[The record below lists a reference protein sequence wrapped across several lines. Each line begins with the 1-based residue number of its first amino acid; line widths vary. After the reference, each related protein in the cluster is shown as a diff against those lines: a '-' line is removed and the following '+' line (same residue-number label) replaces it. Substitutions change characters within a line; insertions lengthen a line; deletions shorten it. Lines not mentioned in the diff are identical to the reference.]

1 MTDIF
6 TSETTTEPT
15 LDAFVGEG
23 KKYSDNNAVAKAL
36 VEKDTFIARLL
47 EEKRQIE
54 ADLREKANTQAFED
68 RMKALEAA
76 QSTERTA
83 PTVREVIAPQ
93 PVDIETTVQKIMSD
107 REAANTRTR
116 NLLDVREKLTQV
128 YGDDFATRVKARAS
142 ELNISLAKLNEMA
155 AETPVAFYAL
165 IGLGTDVGRTVDQ
178 TVPPATRQNSAA
190 TPHNPNVKNNA
201 YYQNLRKTNPTLYWT
216 PKVQMEEYNELK
228 RQGDAFGL

>member
-83 PTVREVIAPQ
+83 PPVREVIAPQ

-116 NLLDVREKLTQV
+116 NLLDVKEKLTQV

-142 ELNISLAKLNEMA
+142 ELNITLARLNEMA

-165 IGLGTDVGRTVDQ
+165 IGLDSQRPVDQ
-178 TVPPATRQNSAA
+178 VVPPTTRLNSAA

-201 YYQNLRKTNPTLYWT
+201 YYQNLRKTNPSLYWT